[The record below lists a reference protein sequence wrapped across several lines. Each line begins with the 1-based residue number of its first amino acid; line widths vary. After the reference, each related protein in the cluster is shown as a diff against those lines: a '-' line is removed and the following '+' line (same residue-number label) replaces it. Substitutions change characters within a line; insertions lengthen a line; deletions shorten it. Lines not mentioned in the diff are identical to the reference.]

1 MMGSLLLDS
10 PELRAR
16 YDRVST
22 RQFEHGKQLIQELGI
37 GHGQRVLDVGCGTG
51 LLGVYVAGLVGTH
64 GLVVGVDP
72 VPLRVT
78 LARLRA
84 QAHFQV
90 HLGRAEELDA
100 LESDSFD
107 AAFLNSVIH
116 CLDDRETV
124 LTGIYR
130 VLRAGGKVG
139 FTAIDRDRPG
149 SFHLA
154 HQQAILAAGLRKR
167 AKSLLAARPL
177 LSAAEAQDLLT
188 STGFRAVSVHTR
200 TQVDHFYDTDD
211 LLDFHLESS
220 FDAQLPDFDLND
232 ERRLRQALKR
242 ELERNRG
249 PKGVEQERHIIFAIG
264 EKPYTS

>member
-1 MMGSLLLDS
+1 MGSLLLDS

-139 FTAIDRDRPG
+139 FTAIDRDRLTGVISPCSPAGYFSSWIKKASKIPACRAAAVVGCGSPG
-149 SFHLA
+149 LA
-154 HQQAILAAGLRKR
+154 HVHWVQSGIGSHPYAG
-167 AKSLLAARPL
+167 
-177 LSAAEAQDLLT
+177 
-188 STGFRAVSVHTR
+188 
-200 TQVDHFYDTDD
+200 
-211 LLDFHLESS
+211 
-220 FDAQLPDFDLND
+220 
-232 ERRLRQALKR
+232 
-242 ELERNRG
+242 
-249 PKGVEQERHIIFAIG
+249 
-264 EKPYTS
+264 